1 VAHLTGPGWLVALL
15 GCLVLDMASLAQAQQ
30 TLPYGLP
37 PPAGSQNPALPP
49 VSGSQNPVLPP
60 PSGSRYAPGT
70 GGRWGDETGR
80 PVRPAPPQPAPR
92 DIVGMIDGSST
103 PLAVGASVNRL
114 SEIAPA
120 IGRCWVPPPLPGNV
134 TGGMVTVRFSL
145 RRNGSVIGTPR
156 VTWQSG
162 QMEPAMENRLKASAL
177 EAVAKC
183 APLNLSSGLGG
194 SIAGRPISL
203 RFHLREPAFQGAT

>member
-1 VAHLTGPGWLVALL
+1 MNPGTPIALI
-15 GCLVLDMASLAQAQQ
+15 GCLALHLATPAEAQQ

-37 PPAGSQNPALPP
+37 APSGSQNPGLPPASGSQNPALPP
-49 VSGSQNPVLPP
+49 
-60 PSGSRYAPGT
+60 PSGSRYVPGT
-70 GGRWGDETGR
+70 SGRWGDEPGQAVR
-80 PVRPAPPQPAPR
+80 PVPPQPAPR
-92 DIVGMIDGSST
+92 DIAGTIDGSGS
-103 PLAVGASVNRL
+103 PPAPGASVNSL

-120 IGRCWVPPPLPGNV
+120 IGRCWVLPPLPRHV

-162 QMEPAMENRLKASAL
+162 QMEPAMENSLKASAL

-183 APLNLSSGLGG
+183 TPLNLSSGLGG